1 MKKKILLIEIILIF
15 SLFFGN
21 LSASNSNY
29 FDQGEDLFKKK
40 KFDESKI
47 LFERDLIFNPKSAKS
62 YLYLAKIF
70 SKKENSEE
78 ENINLKNVLLI
89 DPNND
94 EAIYML
100 TLLKI
105 KLSDYNK
112 ANELIEKFDLI
123 CKNFCNKSEELK
135 DKLEKI
141 KP

>member
-1 MKKKILLIEIILIF
+1 MKKKIFLIQISLIYF
-15 SLFFGN
+15 LFLQN
-21 LSASNSNY
+21 IYASSSNY
-29 FDQGEDLFKKK
+29 FNEGEKLFNKKK
-40 KFDESKI
+40 YEESKI
-47 LFERDLIFNPKSAKS
+47 LFERDLIFNPKSFKS

-70 SKKENSEE
+70 NIKENKEE
-78 ENINLKNVLLI
+78 ENINLKNALLI

-112 ANELIEKFDLI
+112 ANELIEKFDLV
-123 CKNFCNKSEELK
+123 CKTLCDKSGELK
-135 DKLEKI
+135 NKLEKL